1 VSAEKCNNVRVAGE
15 ARLNLRRN
23 LTTRPAVLLLEES
36 TQSGAQIQFAWS
48 LLMVY
53 MLLSIASGSNVGR
66 EACAP
71 TFCSSSV
78 TIVTKRDDRV

>member
-1 VSAEKCNNVRVAGE
+1 MSAEKCNNVRVAEE

-23 LTTRPAVLLLEES
+23 LIIRPAALLLEES

-53 MLLSIASGSNVGR
+53 MLLSIASESNIGR
-66 EACAP
+66 EACTP

-78 TIVTKRDDRV
+78 TID